1 MPAPRA
7 WSGRRS
13 SWRAQAARRTAA
25 RPEQHGCD
33 RAGKPGG
40 ERERGA
46 RDGVAA
52 RRQYEHRVAE
62 RHDARHAALARRGAG
77 PWVSKLV
84 SVGNEA
90 DIGVGELVELLA
102 ATRPRASSS
111 FSRDGAR
118 RRASARAARKAHAA
132 GKAIVA
138 YKLGRSTLGEKAALS
153 HTGAL
158 AGTDAAL
165 DAYFRDCGIV
175 RVDML
180 ETLLEIAPL
189 LAGRKPP
196 DLSRPGKVFVV
207 TTTGGGA
214 ASVVDRLGMHG
225 VELAAPIMDLTMAGT
240 GRNYAD
246 ALEKG
251 ARTDCDAVVACVG
264 SSAQFHPDIAVEPI
278 IRSPKVKPVV
288 AFFTPQADRS
298 LALAAAHGIP
308 AFRTPEACADAL
320 AAFFSWRS
328 PRAAY
333 AWHPAPCRISRS
345 SSSPISASG
354 CALGDRRAPDFAHR
368 IAYPVAVKTLEAHK
382 TERGGVILGVAN
394 DAELRHKAAA
404 LGNRVLVQRMERGL
418 LKRSSGTAAIRSLGR
433 WCWSAWAA

>member
-1 MPAPRA
+1 MRD
-7 WSGRRS
+7 
-13 SWRAQAARRTAA
+13 AAR
-25 RPEQHGCD
+25 
-33 RAGKPGG
+33 
-40 ERERGA
+40 
-46 RDGVAA
+46 
-52 RRQYEHRVAE
+52 
-62 RHDARHAALARRGAG
+62 L
-77 PWVSKLV
+77 
-84 SVGNEA
+84 
-90 DIGVGELVELLA
+90 
-102 ATRPRASSS
+102 
-111 FSRDGAR
+111 
-118 RRASARAARKAHAA
+118 ARAARKAHAA

-196 DLSRPGKVFVV
+196 DLSRPEGFVV

-251 ARTDCDAVVACVG
+251 AHRLRRRRRVRRLVRAVPSGHRGRADHPLAESEAGGRLLHAASRPLACARRCARHPRVPN
-264 SSAQFHPDIAVEPI
+264 AQ
-278 IRSPKVKPVV
+278 
-288 AFFTPQADRS
+288 
-298 LALAAAHGIP
+298 
-308 AFRTPEACADAL
+308 ACADAL

-328 PRAAY
+328 PRAT
-333 AWHPAPCRISRS
+333 PRV
-345 SSSPISASG
+345 ASG
-354 CALGDRRAPDFAHR
+354 SVSDQPFELLANLGIPVAPWAIAEAPDFARR

-394 DAELRHKAAA
+394 DAELGHKAAA

-418 LKRSSGTAAIRSLGR
+418 LEAIVGYRRDPVVGPVVLVGMG
-433 WCWSAWAA
+433 A